1 MMFTR
6 KWRGGGGN
14 MVNDYYDYLIELIN
28 NISRLDV
35 FDKRTLENIKSE
47 ICSTFPSSTSASHV
61 YVRLRLLLFKEYSEQ
76 HNIIMQL
83 IVYAFGKKY
92 IYM

>member
-1 MMFTR
+1 
-6 KWRGGGGN
+6 

-28 NISRLDV
+28 NISGLDV

-47 ICSTFPSSTSASHV
+47 ISNAFLYATTASHV
-61 YVRLRLLLFKEYSEQ
+61 FVKLRLLLFKEYSEQ
-76 HNIIMQL
+76 YNIIMQL

>member
-1 MMFTR
+1 
-6 KWRGGGGN
+6 
-14 MVNDYYDYLIELIN
+14 MVNDCYEYLIELIT

-47 ICSTFPSSTSASHV
+47 MYNAFLYSTSVSHV
-61 YVRLRLLLFKEYSEQ
+61 YVKLRLLLFKEYSEQ
-76 HNIIMQL
+76 YNIIMQL

>member
-1 MMFTR
+1 
-6 KWRGGGGN
+6 
-14 MVNDYYDYLIELIN
+14 MVNDCYEYLIGLVN

-47 ICSTFPSSTSASHV
+47 ISNALLYASTASHV
-61 YVRLRLLLFKEYSEQ
+61 FVKLRLLLFKEYSEQ
-76 HNIIMQL
+76 YNIIMQL

>member
-1 MMFTR
+1 
-6 KWRGGGGN
+6 
-14 MVNDYYDYLIELIN
+14 MVNDCYEYLIELIN
-28 NISRLDV
+28 NIGGLNV

-47 ICSTFPSSTSASHV
+47 ISNALLYASTASHV
-61 YVRLRLLLFKEYSEQ
+61 FVKLRLLLFKEYSEQ
-76 HNIIMQL
+76 YNIIMQL

>member
-1 MMFTR
+1 
-6 KWRGGGGN
+6 
-14 MVNDYYDYLIELIN
+14 MVNDCYEYLIGLVN
-28 NISRLDV
+28 NIGGLDV
-35 FDKRTLENIKSE
+35 FDTRILENIKSE
-47 ICSTFPSSTSASHV
+47 VCSTFPYSTSVSHV
-61 YVRLRLLLFKEYSEQ
+61 YVRLRLLLFKEYNEQ

>member
-1 MMFTR
+1 
-6 KWRGGGGN
+6 
-14 MVNDYYDYLIELIN
+14 MVNDCYEYLIELIN
-28 NISRLDV
+28 NIGGLNV
-35 FDKRTLENIKSE
+35 FDKRTLENIKSD
-47 ICSTFPSSTSASHV
+47 ISNTFLYVTSVSHV
-61 YVRLRLLLFKEYSEQ
+61 YVRLRLLPFKEYNEQ

>member
-1 MMFTR
+1 
-6 KWRGGGGN
+6 

-28 NISRLDV
+28 NISGLDV

-47 ICSTFPSSTSASHV
+47 IYNAFIYATTASHV
-61 YVRLRLLLFKEYSEQ
+61 YVKLRLLLFKEYSEQ
-76 HNIIMQL
+76 YNIIMQL